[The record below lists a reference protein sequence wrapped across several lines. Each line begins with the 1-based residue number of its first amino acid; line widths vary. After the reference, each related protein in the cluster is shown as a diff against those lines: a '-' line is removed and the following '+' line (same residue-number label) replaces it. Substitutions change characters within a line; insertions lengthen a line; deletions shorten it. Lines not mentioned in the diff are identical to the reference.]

1 MLDLLFFLLLG
12 HYMGDFAFQTG
23 RMAKYKPTSTVVLT
37 QHVLVYTLTLTSFLY
52 LGLYLHD
59 RPQEFFT
66 WTTLGVMLFV
76 FVEHWFQDLVKGSR
90 FNGVTQVFFLD
101 QALHIIII
109 YLMRLFVYH
118 G

>member
-23 RMAKYKPTSTVVLT
+23 RMAKFKPTSTIILS
-37 QHVLVYTLTLTSFLY
+37 QHVLVYTLTLTVFLY
-52 LGLYLHD
+52 LGLYMND
-59 RPQEFFT
+59 RAGEFFS
-66 WTTLGVMLFV
+66 WTTLVVMLAV
-76 FVEHWFQDLVKGSR
+76 YVEHWFQDLIKGSR

-101 QALHIIII
+101 QALHIIVLF
-109 YLMRLFVYH
+109 LMRLFIYH